1 MTDIDIKGINKNDL
15 LKELWNNS
23 NIAGFY
29 NQHSIPFPE
38 YDVIKAEEAV
48 KNYIN
53 YFQGRVI
60 KSDISQDIAN
70 TWGYDRDMGEGSF
83 KKCVDKL
90 RNNS

>member
-1 MTDIDIKGINKNDL
+1 MTEIDIKGINKTDL

-23 NIAGFY
+23 KIAGFFNNY
-29 NQHSIPFPE
+29 PFPPPG
-38 YDVIKAEEAV
+38 YDIIKAKEAV
-48 KNYIN
+48 TKYID

-60 KSDISQDIAN
+60 KSDISQDVAN
-70 TWGYDRDMGEGSF
+70 TCGYDRDMGEGSF